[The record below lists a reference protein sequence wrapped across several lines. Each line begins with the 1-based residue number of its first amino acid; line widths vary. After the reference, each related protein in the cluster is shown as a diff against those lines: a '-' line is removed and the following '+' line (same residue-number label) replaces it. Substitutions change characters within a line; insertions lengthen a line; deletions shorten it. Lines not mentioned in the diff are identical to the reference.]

1 MYRRNRRVRDDVGV
15 MYDADST
22 ATAPAVSPSAF
33 VDLYE
38 RSVTQVYSYF
48 ASRVGDRAT
57 AEDLTQDVFVVGAQR
72 AATGLVV
79 DLGWL
84 IGVAR
89 HKLVD
94 HWRVRAREG
103 RKLALAH
110 SQEHTRAVENP
121 VSVDPDRAA
130 EVLVRLNPTYRAAL
144 VLRHV
149 DGLSVPAVAD
159 HLGRTVEATEQ
170 VLAWARAAFRN
181 IYQGASGE

>member
-1 MYRRNRRVRDDVGV
+1 

-94 HWRVRAREG
+94 HWRVQARRPQAG
-103 RKLALAH
+103 ARTF
-110 SQEHTRAVENP
+110 TRTHP
-121 VSVDPDRAA
+121 C
-130 EVLVRLNPTYRAAL
+130 
-144 VLRHV
+144 
-149 DGLSVPAVAD
+149 
-159 HLGRTVEATEQ
+159 
-170 VLAWARAAFRN
+170 
-181 IYQGASGE
+181 